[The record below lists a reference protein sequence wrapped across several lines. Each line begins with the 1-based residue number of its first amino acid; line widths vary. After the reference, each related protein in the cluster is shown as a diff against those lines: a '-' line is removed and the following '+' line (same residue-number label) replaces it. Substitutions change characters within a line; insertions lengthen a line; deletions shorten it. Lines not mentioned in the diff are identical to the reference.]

1 MRNQIVNVFLR
12 QFNSHF
18 YLCFAIT
25 IAIPL
30 VLKGGHAVF

>member
-12 QFNSHF
+12 QFNGHF

-25 IAIPL
+25 IATPL
-30 VLKGGHAVF
+30 VLKGGYTVF